1 MSAAPRHVMIRR
13 VVWWWYLVPIVPIL
27 AVGYAAL
34 VNVLPNWALLVALF
48 AFFMWLM
55 SLVFTVGTT
64 LLRRWR
70 APKEPRQ

>member
-1 MSAAPRHVMIRR
+1 MAAPRHVMIRR

-34 VNVLPNWALLVALF
+34 VNILPSWALLVALF

-55 SLVFTVGTT
+55 SLVFTLFRTLIQRVRTT
-64 LLRRWR
+64 
-70 APKEPRQ
+70 KDPRQ